1 MEPGNAASLR
11 GVVEW
16 EKFKR
21 EQEREREREREGK
34 DAGSFW
40 SSPRLAVSQ
49 KSSRVAPSHP
59 SRLSWA
65 TALQSTYAKSNLT
78 SGRPSAGSFTTF
90 ITFYRHRAL
99 RELVRPFF
107 NSLWIEQRRAL
118 PWRDYIKLVT
128 LTK

>member
-1 MEPGNAASLR
+1 M
-11 GVVEW
+11 
-16 EKFKR
+16 
-21 EQEREREREREGK
+21 ERERERERERQRGK

-49 KSSRVAPSHP
+49 KSSWAVPPHP
-59 SRLSWA
+59 SRLSWT
-65 TALQSTYAKSNLT
+65 TAIQNATYAKSNLT

-99 RELVRPFF
+99 QELVRPFF
-107 NSLWIEQRRAL
+107 NSLWIEQRRAV